1 MPRARVTKRVQF
13 AAGHRLS
20 HPEFSDEENRRV
32 FGDCH
37 RLHGHNYDL
46 EVTVEGE
53 VDPSTGFV
61 IELGALKDRLH
72 ELVVDEIDHRTL
84 NDVPLME
91 GLNPTV
97 ENLAVQIWGRLAG
110 QLGSLTLISVKLW
123 ETERNIAEYRGE

>member
-13 AAGHRLS
+13 AAGHHLS
-20 HPEFSDEENRRV
+20 CPEFSEEENRRV
-32 FGDCH
+32 FGDC
-37 RLHGHNYDL
+37 RNLHGHNYDL

-61 IELGALKDRLH
+61 IELGELKERLH
-72 ELVVDEIDHRTL
+72 GLVVDEIDHRTL

-97 ENLAVQIWGRLAG
+97 ENLAVRIWGRLEG
-110 QLGSLTLISVKLW
+110 QLASLTLISVKLW
-123 ETERNIAEYRGE
+123 ETDRNIAEYRGG